1 MNQTDDRARY
11 HYHRDQLAL
20 RMIQHGA
27 RSSTVSTWTDLSI
40 DRVYTLAQRET
51 PVPQVPHRGRSP
63 RRITYFFRTPQLAV
77 HATTLASLFDLFEI
91 LSETT
96 PGTPTQ
102 SLRILDP
109 GEKLCCAYE
118 MYIAMVESP
127 LIRFEHAALLATAL
141 AEGREIFLRYCPM
154 CGRARLVDWSGFAT
168 DTCMHCQPGEHR
180 GAIAG
185 NSA

>member
-1 MNQTDDRARY
+1 MNQTDDRARCY
-11 HYHRDQLAL
+11 YQRDQLAL

-27 RSSTVSTWTDLSI
+27 RVSTVSTWTALSS
-40 DRVYTLAQRET
+40 DRVYTLVQRDASF
-51 PVPQVPHRGRSP
+51 PQGPHRERSP
-63 RRITYFFRTPQLAV
+63 RRIKYFFRTPLLAV
-77 HATTLASLFDLFEI
+77 HAATLASLFDLFEI

-102 SLRILDP
+102 SFRTLDP
-109 GEKLCCAYE
+109 AEKLCCAYE

-141 AEGREIFLRYCPM
+141 AEGREIFLRYCPK

-168 DTCMHCQPGEHR
+168 DTCVHCRPGAHR
-180 GAIAG
+180 AAIAG
-185 NSA
+185 SSA